1 MRWGL
6 RFASWDRS
14 IVCENSCLSS
24 FLAVRDVLLGGT
36 SAPQRNTATPHW
48 WSKISL
54 ESGQELRFL
63 DALVNLLLLLF
74 TNDRQQTN
82 DHKGETKMR
91 WIYNTKQSKSQSSW
105 NIYFFRRSIW
115 VLLELVRRRT
125 QNVTIID
132 QEKHK
137 IEQIYV
143 WNPL

>member
-6 RFASWDRS
+6 RFRQLRS
-14 IVCENSCLSS
+14 IDSLRKQLS
-24 FLAVRDVLLGGT
+24 LLVPRRKGRFARRNICA
-36 SAPQRNTATPHW
+36 SAKATPHW

-143 WNPL
+143 WNPM

>member
-6 RFASWDRS
+6 RFRQLRS
-14 IVCENSCLSS
+14 IVSLRKQLS
-24 FLAVRDVLLGGT
+24 LLVPGRKGRFARRNICA
-36 SAPQRNTATPHW
+36 SAKATPHW

-105 NIYFFRRSIW
+105 NIFFFRRSIW

-143 WNPL
+143 WNPM

>member
-6 RFASWDRS
+6 RFRQLRS
-14 IVCENSCLSS
+14 IDSLRKQLS
-24 FLAVRDVLLGGT
+24 LLVPRRKGRFARRNICA
-36 SAPQRNTATPHW
+36 SAKATPHW

-105 NIYFFRRSIW
+105 NIFVFRRSIW
-115 VLLELVRRRT
+115 VLLELVRRRK

-137 IEQIYV
+137 IEQICV
-143 WNPL
+143 WNPM

>member
-6 RFASWDRS
+6 RFRQLRS
-14 IVCENSCLSS
+14 IDSLRKQLS
-24 FLAVRDVLLGGT
+24 LLVPRRKGRFARRNICA
-36 SAPQRNTATPHW
+36 SAKATPHW

-82 DHKGETKMR
+82 DHKGQTKMR

-105 NIYFFRRSIW
+105 NIFFFRRSIW
-115 VLLELVRRRT
+115 VLLELVRRRK

-137 IEQIYV
+137 IEQICV
-143 WNPL
+143 WNPM

>member
-6 RFASWDRS
+6 RFRQLRS
-14 IVCENSCLSS
+14 IDSLRKQLS
-24 FLAVRDVLLGGT
+24 LLVPRRKGRFARRNICA
-36 SAPQRNTATPHW
+36 SAKATPHW

-82 DHKGETKMR
+82 DHKGETKIR

-105 NIYFFRRSIW
+105 NIFVFRRSIW
-115 VLLELVRRRT
+115 VLLELVRRRK

-137 IEQIYV
+137 IEQICV
-143 WNPL
+143 WNPM

>member
-6 RFASWDRS
+6 RFRQLRS
-14 IVCENSCLSS
+14 IDSLRKQLS
-24 FLAVRDVLLGGT
+24 LLVPRRKGRFARRNICA
-36 SAPQRNTATPHW
+36 SAKATPHW

-74 TNDRQQTN
+74 TNDRQETN

-105 NIYFFRRSIW
+105 NIFVFRRSIW
-115 VLLELVRRRT
+115 VLLELVRRRK

-137 IEQIYV
+137 IEQICV
-143 WNPL
+143 WNPM

>member
-6 RFASWDRS
+6 RFRQLRS
-14 IVCENSCLSS
+14 IDSLRKQLS
-24 FLAVRDVLLGGT
+24 LLVPCRKGRFARRNICA
-36 SAPQRNTATPHW
+36 SAKATPHW

-54 ESGQELRFL
+54 GSGQELRFL

-74 TNDRQQTN
+74 TSDRQQTN
-82 DHKGETKMR
+82 NHKGETKMR

-105 NIYFFRRSIW
+105 NIFFFRRSIW
-115 VLLELVRRRT
+115 VLLEPVRRRT

-137 IEQIYV
+137 IEQIYI
-143 WNPL
+143 WNPM

>member
-6 RFASWDRS
+6 RFRQLRS
-14 IVCENSCLSS
+14 IDSLRKQLS
-24 FLAVRDVLLGGT
+24 LLVPRRKGRFARRNICA
-36 SAPQRNTATPHW
+36 SAKATPHW
-48 WSKISL
+48 WGKISL

-82 DHKGETKMR
+82 DHKGETKIR

-105 NIYFFRRSIW
+105 NIFVFRRSIW
-115 VLLELVRRRT
+115 VLLELVRRRK

-137 IEQIYV
+137 IEQICV
-143 WNPL
+143 WNPM

>member
-6 RFASWDRS
+6 RFRQLRS
-14 IVCENSCLSS
+14 IDSLRKQLS
-24 FLAVRDVLLGGT
+24 LLVPRRNGRFARRNICA
-36 SAPQRNTATPHW
+36 SAKATPHW

-82 DHKGETKMR
+82 DHKGETKIR

-105 NIYFFRRSIW
+105 NIFVFRRSIW
-115 VLLELVRRRT
+115 VLLELVRRRK

-137 IEQIYV
+137 IEQICV
-143 WNPL
+143 WNPM

>member
-6 RFASWDRS
+6 RFRQLRS
-14 IVCENSCLSS
+14 IDSLRKQLS
-24 FLAVRDVLLGGT
+24 LLVPRRKERFARRNICA
-36 SAPQRNTATPHW
+36 SAKATPHW

-54 ESGQELRFL
+54 ESSQELRFL

-105 NIYFFRRSIW
+105 NIFVFRRSIW
-115 VLLELVRRRT
+115 VLLELVRRRK

-137 IEQIYV
+137 IEQICV
-143 WNPL
+143 WNPM

>member
-6 RFASWDRS
+6 RFRQLRS
-14 IVCENSCLSS
+14 IDSLRKQMS
-24 FLAVRDVLLGGT
+24 FLVPRRNWRFARRNICA
-36 SAPQRNTATPHW
+36 SAKATPHW

-82 DHKGETKMR
+82 DHKGETKIR

-105 NIYFFRRSIW
+105 NIFVFRRSIW
-115 VLLELVRRRT
+115 VLLELVRRRK

-137 IEQIYV
+137 IEQICV
-143 WNPL
+143 WNPM

>member
-6 RFASWDRS
+6 RFRQLRS
-14 IVCENSCLSS
+14 IDSLRKQLS
-24 FLAVRDVLLGGT
+24 LLVPRQKGRFARRNICV
-36 SAPQRNTATPHW
+36 SAKATPHW

-105 NIYFFRRSIW
+105 NIFFFRRSIW
-115 VLLELVRRRT
+115 VLLELVRRRK

-137 IEQIYV
+137 IEQICV
-143 WNPL
+143 WNPM

>member
-6 RFASWDRS
+6 RFRQLRS
-14 IVCENSCLSS
+14 IDSLRKQLS
-24 FLAVRDVLLGGT
+24 LLVPRRKGRFARRNICA
-36 SAPQRNTATPHW
+36 SAKATPHW

-82 DHKGETKMR
+82 DHKGKTKIR

-105 NIYFFRRSIW
+105 NIFVFRRSIW
-115 VLLELVRRRT
+115 VLLELVRRRK

-137 IEQIYV
+137 IEQICV
-143 WNPL
+143 WNPM

>member
-6 RFASWDRS
+6 RFRQLRS
-14 IVCENSCLSS
+14 IDSLRKQLS
-24 FLAVRDVLLGGT
+24 LLVPRRKGRFARRNICA
-36 SAPQRNTATPHW
+36 SAKATPHW

-74 TNDRQQTN
+74 TNDRQKTN

-105 NIYFFRRSIW
+105 NIFVFRRSIW
-115 VLLELVRRRT
+115 VLLELVRRRK

-137 IEQIYV
+137 IEQICV
-143 WNPL
+143 WNPM

>member
-6 RFASWDRS
+6 RFRQLRS
-14 IVCENSCLSS
+14 IDSLRKQLS
-24 FLAVRDVLLGGT
+24 LLVPRRKGRFGRRNICA
-36 SAPQRNTATPHW
+36 SAKATPHW

-82 DHKGETKMR
+82 DHKGETKIR

-105 NIYFFRRSIW
+105 NIFVFRRSIW
-115 VLLELVRRRT
+115 VLLELVRRRK

-137 IEQIYV
+137 IEQICV
-143 WNPL
+143 WNPM